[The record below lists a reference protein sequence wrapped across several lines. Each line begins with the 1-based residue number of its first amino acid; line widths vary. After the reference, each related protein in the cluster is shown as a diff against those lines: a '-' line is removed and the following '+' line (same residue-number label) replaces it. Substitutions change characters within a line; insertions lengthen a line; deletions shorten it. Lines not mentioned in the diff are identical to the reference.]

1 MGQAVS
7 DKQDNGSTLEQSTI
21 TFLIPCF
28 NTPLMTSDLLYT
40 ALDSKLFTGCQFALL
55 LQASDPRVETY
66 KELVVTIREKGL
78 DIGYF
83 IFDGTP
89 YCGMINR
96 VAPILNTRSVC
107 VLNNQH
113 FPWYTG
119 KDGIGI
125 AGAVEQWLSKAVEP
139 MGVGVFDAQ
148 GNHPVVTKHFI
159 ERLGYM
165 FHPLCTGREEAERWL
180 LTLAEKLAIIGNIPD
195 CKLIASR
202 AETVDLL
209 GFSTEEEMVWVLQ
222 VLTQL
227 TDDEVE
233 RIGTYLV
240 K

>member
-1 MGQAVS
+1 VS
-7 DKQDNGSTLEQSTI
+7 DKQDKETTPEQSTV
-21 TFLIPCF
+21 TFLIPCY
-28 NTPLMTSDLLYT
+28 NTPLLTSDLLYT
-40 ALDSKLFTGCQFALL
+40 ALDSKLFVGCQFALL

-78 DIGYF
+78 DVGYF

-89 YCGMINR
+89 FCGMINR

-113 FPWYTG
+113 SPWYTG

-125 AGAVEQWLSKAVEP
+125 AGAIDLWLNQAVEP
-139 MGVGVFDAQ
+139 MRVGVFDGQ
-148 GNHPVVTKHFI
+148 GNYPVVTKHLI

-180 LTLAEKLAIIGNIPD
+180 LMVAEKLAIIGTIPD
-195 CKLIASR
+195 CKLIASS
-202 AETVDLL
+202 ADTFDLL